1 MGTNICFL
9 YEVQLLSEDPHGYS
23 PAGIVRALQSV
34 GVSDMQQVSA
44 VSQEDDLISGK
55 AECFFRVRTREIVD
69 KLVALPPFKAV
80 SVSGTEYDMSFCEP
94 KACMADRERLRYNL
108 VELKRLETDM
118 TAMGARQHLFSGMPF
133 FFSRVSSPPFPDSGS
148 AGELRYMLQDD
159 LVEADD
165 AYLAGLDKMKKAV
178 YNGRVADLRYLMPKP
193 VGKAILEERLEL
205 LNKERVLVLIEL
217 RRLQHERAIEFDIPG
232 IDDV

>member
-1 MGTNICFL
+1 
-9 YEVQLLSEDPHGYS
+9 
-23 PAGIVRALQSV
+23 
-34 GVSDMQQVSA
+34 
-44 VSQEDDLISGK
+44 
-55 AECFFRVRTREIVD
+55 
-69 KLVALPPFKAV
+69 
-80 SVSGTEYDMSFCEP
+80 
-94 KACMADRERLRYNL
+94 
-108 VELKRLETDM
+108 
-118 TAMGARQHLFSGMPF
+118 
-133 FFSRVSSPPFPDSGS
+133 
-148 AGELRYMLQDD
+148 MLQED